1 MKKMNG
7 LLIKSASAVSAVL
20 LLAGTASAQFP
31 GTNGRLIF
39 TTIGG
44 YVNGK
49 ALGTGVFT
57 VKEDR
62 SGLHQFSFP
71 YANSGIDT
79 SASYSPDGTKIAY
92 VGEYVSGNGNWDIL
106 VKNAD
111 DTGTVTRITSD
122 PGIDIHPRWSPDGSK
137 IVFTRSTSGDREIYV
152 ANADGSGG
160 EVVRTTSAAGGG
172 EGGVFTPDGTKIVFI
187 RTGVGGINTVNTTGA
202 AEAGATVVL
211 ANGSGILVTQLDVSP
226 DGTKISFINQ
236 DSANGSV
243 TSNSARTVA
252 ISGGTVTSFAGSAN
266 GLTPGYL
273 SYSPDGATIAL
284 TGVQDGS
291 NSSVPENIELFSV
304 SGNSTI
310 GVSLQ
315 FDAPTG
321 GNSASGTLNSVFW
334 GTNNATL
341 SDNIGSSNFNT
352 NGDTTGLPNTAST
365 FFKNPSNWIPTLL
378 AGGSVLALA
387 IYSRKWF
394 KREFANK
401 KR

>member
-1 MKKMNG
+1 MKKANG

-44 YVNGK
+44 NVNGK
-49 ALGTGVFT
+49 HMGTGVFT
-57 VKEDR
+57 VKQDK

-71 YANSGIDT
+71 FANTGLDY
-79 SASYSPDGTKIAY
+79 SASYSPDGTKVAY

-137 IVFTRSTSGDREIYV
+137 IVFTRSTSGDHEVYV

-160 EVVRTTSAAGGG
+160 EVVRTTSAAGQGQY
-172 EGGVFTPDGTKIVFI
+172 GVFTPDGTKIVFI
-187 RTGVGGINTVNTTGA
+187 RGGGINTVNATGA
-202 AEAGATVVL
+202 AEAGNTVVL
-211 ANGSGILVTQLDVSP
+211 AVGSGINAIRLDVSP
-226 DGTKISFINQ
+226 DGTKVAFINF
-236 DSANGSV
+236 DSSV
-243 TSNSARTVA
+243 YSGRLVPIT
-252 ISGGTVTSFAGSAN
+252 GGTPSTILSAQN
-266 GLTPGYL
+266 GIQPNYL
-273 SYSPDGATIAL
+273 AYSPDGTKIAVGATR
-284 TGVQDGS
+284 DGS
-291 NSSVPENIELFSV
+291 NPNIAGNIELYDV
-304 SGNSTI
+304 GTGQITGNAF
-310 GVSLQ
+310 Q
-315 FDAPTG
+315 FDDSNGSISSLT
-321 GNSASGTLNSVFW
+321 W

-352 NGDTTGLPNTAST
+352 TDDTTGLPNTAST